1 MRAPLGRL
9 CLRLRRD
16 ALTRAVCVRGR
27 RLLNLDRNDANILVK
42 MEHTDPPPG
51 VRWEDHEPEVKLI
64 PIDHGYCLPSTLNV
78 GWCDWVWYEWPQA
91 KVRPPAVFVGD
102 ALCRT
107 MALTSRPRLHP
118 APTQKPFDAE
128 TLAYIAALDPDAD
141 ARMLRDGFSIR
152 EECIKCVLATCV
164 SITLNHPPNS
174 LVSCLPQHRPYHGSA
189 AEEGRCR
196 RHDAP

>member
-1 MRAPLGRL
+1 MP
-9 CLRLRRD
+9 
-16 ALTRAVCVRGR
+16 

-42 MEHTDPPPG
+42 MEHTDPQPG

-91 KVRPPAVFVGD
+91 KVRASGGARACLLCVAQRTLTRPACC
-102 ALCRT
+102 L
-107 MALTSRPRLHP
+107 
-118 APTQKPFDAE
+118 QEPFDAE

-152 EECIKCVLATCV
+152 EECIKCVHAACQLGLGC
-164 SITLNHPPNS
+164 
-174 LVSCLPQHRPYHGSA
+174 RSA
-189 AEEGRCR
+189 AV
-196 RHDAP
+196 